1 MKILITGFEP
11 FGGEEQNPSALL
23 LEKLPKKLK
32 SALLST
38 ALLPVSFQKVREEI
52 LRLLEEEKPDVV
64 ICLGQ
69 AGGRDRITP
78 ERVAINLMDTESPD
92 NDGFAPSEE
101 LQLSLIHPAPPGRNP
116 IASASLWLFSS
127 ALSARTDRR
136 QKTGNALS
144 FFGRDGNFSFADA
157 GHPGKSFVTPTKYR
171 PCFLGRGGV
180 FLLFLFFGL
189 KSFKNDVVHLF
200 GQFVCRFLIRHRPGK
215 QNPVKTSD
223 GRGLVSAHPP
233 IIIGNKV
240 RSADH
245 IHQKMGH
252 SKANSPAQARF
263 FSL

>member
-38 ALLPVSFQKVREEI
+38 ALLPVSFQKVSEEI

-101 LQLSLIHPAPPGRNP
+101 PIDPLGPNALFSNLPNKALVAAAKEQNLPVALSNTAGTFVCNYLLYTLLRLAETQSPPLRCGFFHLPYLPEQTEDKKPGTPSLSLKEMET
-116 IASASLWLFSS
+116 SLLQML
-127 ALSARTDRR
+127 AILE
-136 QKTGNALS
+136 N
-144 FFGRDGNFSFADA
+144 
-157 GHPGKSFVTPTKYR
+157 
-171 PCFLGRGGV
+171 
-180 FLLFLFFGL
+180 LL
-189 KSFKNDVVHLF
+189 
-200 GQFVCRFLIRHRPGK
+200 
-215 QNPVKTSD
+215 
-223 GRGLVSAHPP
+223 
-233 IIIGNKV
+233 
-240 RSADH
+240 
-245 IHQKMGH
+245 
-252 SKANSPAQARF
+252 
-263 FSL
+263 

>member
-78 ERVAINLMDTESPD
+78 D

-101 LQLSLIHPAPPGRNP
+101 PIDPLGPNALFSNLPNKALVAAAKEQNLPVALSNTAGTFVCNYLLYTLLRLAETQSPPLRCGFFHLPYLPEQTEDKKPGTPSLSLEEMET
-116 IASASLWLFSS
+116 SLLQML
-127 ALSARTDRR
+127 AILE
-136 QKTGNALS
+136 N
-144 FFGRDGNFSFADA
+144 
-157 GHPGKSFVTPTKYR
+157 
-171 PCFLGRGGV
+171 
-180 FLLFLFFGL
+180 LL
-189 KSFKNDVVHLF
+189 
-200 GQFVCRFLIRHRPGK
+200 
-215 QNPVKTSD
+215 
-223 GRGLVSAHPP
+223 
-233 IIIGNKV
+233 
-240 RSADH
+240 
-245 IHQKMGH
+245 
-252 SKANSPAQARF
+252 
-263 FSL
+263 